1 MSSSDGNFT
10 DENDHISTNQIEAH
24 QNFVT
29 YVIGN
34 TDNEILIHRFEI
46 DLEDG
51 QDVEAVIK
59 ILDDQMEAMHG
70 KICLRMD

>member
-10 DENDHISTNQIEAH
+10 DESGHITTNQTEAQ
-24 QNFVT
+24 QNFGT
-29 YVIGN
+29 YVIG
-34 TDNEILIHRFEI
+34 TENEILIHRFEI

-51 QDVEAVIK
+51 QDIEAIIK

-70 KICLRMD
+70 KICLRID